1 MPSRI
6 ALVSDVH
13 SNLPAF
19 KAVLEDAKD
28 EKVDEVWCL
37 GDLVGYGASP
47 LECVELAKRECSVCL
62 AGNHDLVVTG
72 GIDIADFS
80 RNGRCRPLDARQHRR
95 RRLSA
100 SSRASTR

>member
-1 MPSRI
+1 MEPMPSRI

-13 SNLPAF
+13 GNLPAF

-47 LECVELAKRECSVCL
+47 LVR
-62 AGNHDLVVTG
+62 
-72 GIDIADFS
+72 
-80 RNGRCRPLDARQHRR
+80 
-95 RRLSA
+95 
-100 SSRASTR
+100 